1 MNFVTL
7 LNIFVLHSSDDTYI
21 CIQSYLRLLA
31 DERTLQSVQQTSVF
45 FILQY
50 TVSSVVNSV

>member
-1 MNFVTL
+1 MNFITL

-31 DERTLQSVQQTSVF
+31 DQRTLQSVQQTLCFSF
-45 FILQY
+45 YSTQY
-50 TVSSVVNSV
+50 LL